1 VIADLAGEIH
11 EVDRVRGGRARV
23 IGDEPRGPD
32 DRGRWYTRRVVHP
45 TVLLEALEARGW
57 LPTIYFIFSRVGCE
71 RAMQDVLTEGK
82 SLLGGPQQ
90 READTAIGELNRESP
105 TVADAALNQTEFEAR
120 PPGIAPPP
128 RATP

>member
-1 VIADLAGEIH
+1 PARVATGKESAAGCRSGPRPFVRFYPPPRPVPLAYVIADLAGEIH
-11 EVDRVRGGRARV
+11 EVDRVRSGRDRV

-71 RAMQDVLTEGK
+71 RAMQDVLT
-82 SLLGGPQQ
+82 
-90 READTAIGELNRESP
+90 
-105 TVADAALNQTEFEAR
+105 
-120 PPGIAPPP
+120 
-128 RATP
+128 